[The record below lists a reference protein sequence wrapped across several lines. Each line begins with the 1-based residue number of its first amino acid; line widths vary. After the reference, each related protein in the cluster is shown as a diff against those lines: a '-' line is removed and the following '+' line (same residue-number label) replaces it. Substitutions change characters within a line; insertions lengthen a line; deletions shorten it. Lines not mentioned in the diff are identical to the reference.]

1 MKSLDTYIIQI
12 LEKYG
17 TFNNID
23 DVFDDIAQKSYDSI
37 LDQFNLDDDEF
48 IKKPFQFFDNKK
60 LTIEFDGSDKTFYNK
75 CTIYINQFGF
85 NDWQAG
91 YDNDSVFENGKFHIK
106 LAMGMVI
113 IYCIILSRLKRFKNV
128 PLPGNIDRD
137 CLITSESIISH
148 ELMHAYEDYC
158 KRKKEGRL
166 IASDWYIASQKL
178 KYKFM
183 ENQEVYNFLSSIYIL
198 EPAECRANIQ
208 ALGSLIKSNIDN
220 IDTNYRNIDE
230 ILIKLSKQSSFG
242 HTNIMFFINKI
253 KPFIN
258 DLSINN
264 KKQEEIFKILDNEL
278 SGNSWWSKR
287 NFVKK
292 VKELKRTSDH
302 YYDKIKSITSKI
314 FNDMK

>member
-1 MKSLDTYIIQI
+1 MKSLNTYIIQI

-23 DVFDDIAQKSYDSI
+23 DVLDDIAQKSYDSI

-48 IKKPFQFFDNKK
+48 IKKPVQFFHNKK

-85 NDWQAG
+85 YDWDAA
-91 YDNDSVFENGKFHIK
+91 YDDDSVFENGKFHIK
-106 LAMGMVI
+106 LAMGMYI
-113 IYCIILSRLKRFKNV
+113 IYGIILSRLKRFKNI
-128 PLPGNIDRD
+128 PLPNTFDRN

-166 IASDWYIASQKL
+166 LINNWYIASQKL
-178 KYKFM
+178 RYKFM
-183 ENQEVYNFLSSIYIL
+183 ENEEVNNFLSSIYIL
-198 EPAECRANIQ
+198 EPTECRANIQ

-220 IDTNYRNIDE
+220 IDTNYRNIDD
-230 ILIKLSKQSSFG
+230 ILNKLSEQG
-242 HTNIMFFINKI
+242 HLSHINIEFFINEI

-258 DLSINN
+258 DLSKNS

-278 SGNSWWSKR
+278 FGNSWWSKR

-292 VKELKRTSDH
+292 VKELKHASDH
-302 YYDKIKSITSKI
+302 YYDKIKSTTSKI